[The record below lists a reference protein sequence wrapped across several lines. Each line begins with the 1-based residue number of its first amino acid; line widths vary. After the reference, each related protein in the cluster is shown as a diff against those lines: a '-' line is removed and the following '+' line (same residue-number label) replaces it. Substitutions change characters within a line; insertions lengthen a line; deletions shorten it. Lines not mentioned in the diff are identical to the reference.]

1 MSTKKK
7 GTKAAPARYYILNGV
22 VHELAPGELLPP
34 ALRRPDPKKRYTV
47 AEKERIAA
55 TRAVLE
61 HLQKWKEQQES
72 DA

>member
-7 GTKAAPARYYILNGV
+7 GTKAAPTRYYILNSV
-22 VHELAPGELLPP
+22 VHELAPGELAPP
-34 ALRRPDPKKRYTV
+34 ALRAPKPKKRYTA

-61 HLQKWKEQQES
+61 HLQKWKEQEM
-72 DA
+72 